1 MARSCRGLNPTA
13 LRRVTSRPPAAPDHG
28 LRLPVGCLAKGS
40 PAPPFPQV
48 PNRHPAPRR
57 PSPTRRPHT
66 QPTPMAA
73 TARGLRPPP
82 LGACCRSWRRVGGH
96 ARGRGTGS
104 PGRPCDGR
112 RLPGHSMHSGEG
124 WAPSGMT
131 LVGPGVG
138 ARSARGRARTP
149 VTGRAGARSM
159 THRLHR
165 LAKGLRQ
172 EVVTG
177 GGVGCPSGSRSRR
190 GGPAGRTRSRRLP
203 SLART
208 RPPVG
213 GVRCT
218 SAACRT
224 GCPGV
229 GAFDRPAA
237 ASLDRCRHRR
247 QRNPARLGGDRA
259 FSPCLQRSSGLGPRS
274 GGRTVPW

>member
-1 MARSCRGLNPTA
+1 
-13 LRRVTSRPPAAPDHG
+13 
-28 LRLPVGCLAKGS
+28 
-40 PAPPFPQV
+40 
-48 PNRHPAPRR
+48 
-57 PSPTRRPHT
+57 
-66 QPTPMAA
+66 
-73 TARGLRPPP
+73 
-82 LGACCRSWRRVGGH
+82 
-96 ARGRGTGS
+96 
-104 PGRPCDGR
+104 
-112 RLPGHSMHSGEG
+112 
-124 WAPSGMT
+124 MT

-224 GCPGV
+224 GCPRRGRV
-229 GAFDRPAA
+229 RSASGGQPGPVQAPPPAESRAPRWRPSVSVLAYNDPAGLARDLAA
-237 ASLDRCRHRR
+237 ARCLGDAAVHGQVPQLQPEQLVAGAKHRTAQVLGHAGADSLVAAAA
-247 QRNPARLGGDRA
+247 QG
-259 FSPCLQRSSGLGPRS
+259 
-274 GGRTVPW
+274 GGRAGLVGDATVAAAEHQDLDELVKHQPVAMRGRWQPSGWRTWRTGSRANWTHNGSRIDDGRAGTRPPDADQG